1 MQRYPFATEA
11 PRHRVNNRVSGIV
24 TNVSVSLCLGGKPL
38 SGSPERYKGILCA
51 ALLTLLLC
59 VSSAAQSNAGGRTPR
74 AAVQQFFTLL
84 KAQQHDKLYGLL
96 PAQLQQQITRE
107 QLSASLKR
115 LDEFLI
121 IEKLQVGRVQEHGE
135 FAVVDTTIYGKL
147 KKPMKFNEQEITA
160 GRATAQQ
167 YLRKEN
173 GQWKIVTADERT
185 RAAFLKQHPEFSQ
198 QFQLT
203 RAQFAVQQKGQWQSF
218 NAPRTALPRP

>member
-1 MQRYPFATEA
+1 MQPYQFPTEA
-11 PRHRVNNRVSGIV
+11 QRQRANNRASEVV
-24 TNVSVSLCLGGKPL
+24 TNLFVSLCLGGKPARVFAKNSL
-38 SGSPERYKGILCA
+38 FTA
-51 ALLTLLLC
+51 FLLLLLC
-59 VSSAAQSNAGGRTPR
+59 VNSTAQSNAGGRTPG
-74 AAVQQFFTLL
+74 AAVKQFFTLL
-84 KAQQHDKLYGLL
+84 KAQQHDKLYELL

-147 KKPMKFNEQEITA
+147 KKPMKIGEQEITA

-173 GQWKIVTADERT
+173 GQWKIITADERT
-185 RAAFLKQHPEFSQ
+185 RAVFLKQHPEFSQ

-218 NAPRTALPRP
+218 NPPRNALPRP

>member
-1 MQRYPFATEA
+1 MHNSQR
-11 PRHRVNNRVSGIV
+11 
-24 TNVSVSLCLGGKPL
+24 
-38 SGSPERYKGILCA
+38 IL
-51 ALLTLLLC
+51 LITLLSLLLGTNNL
-59 VSSAAQSNAGGRTPR
+59 AQSGRTP
-74 AAVQQFFTLL
+74 AGAVQQFFKLL
-84 KAQQHDKLYGLL
+84 KAQQHDKLYELL

-115 LDEFLI
+115 LDEFLV
-121 IEKLQVGRVQEHGE
+121 IEKLQVGRVQEKGE

-147 KKPMKFNEQEITA
+147 KKPMKIGAQEITA

-167 YLRKEN
+167 YLRKET

-203 RAQFAVQQKGQWQSF
+203 RAQFAVQQNGQWQNF
-218 NAPRTALPRP
+218 NAPRNALPRP